1 MMAAATNV
9 LVVSDG
15 SRGSLTGAG
24 RESLALGRSIADGLG
39 GSVAFLGL
47 GAAAAKLADDAAA
60 AGADQVYDVP
70 GADSVGYHP
79 ELFAAAVLA
88 ACRESAPRVI
98 LFNHAPLGLDLAPRV
113 AFSLGARWATNCV
126 GITLD
131 AGVLRCQR
139 NEVAGKIQ
147 LVEAIDGQ
155 AVVTLRPKSV
165 DILSPQPERHVAI
178 VTIATPAAVAGDGIR
193 FIERHLEEGGAVA
206 ELERAEAIV
215 TGGLGMG
222 SPAAFEKLHALAR
235 ALGASLAGSK
245 QAVDRGWI
253 SADRQVGIT
262 GTTVAPK
269 LYLAVAVSGALQ
281 HMAGCQKSKV
291 IVAINKDPDAP
302 IFRFARYGVVANWEE
317 MVPALLERL
326 PPAAS

>member
-1 MMAAATNV
+1 MAAGTKV
-9 LVVSDG
+9 LVVSDAN
-15 SRGSLTGAG
+15 RGSLTGAG
-24 RESLALGRSIADGLG
+24 RELLALARAMADALD
-39 GSVAFLGL
+39 GSVAFLAL
-47 GAAAAKLADDAAA
+47 GAAAAKLAPEAAA
-60 AGADQVYDVP
+60 AGADEIVDVP
-70 GADSVGYHP
+70 GADRPGYHP
-79 ELFAAAVLA
+79 ELFAALILA
-88 ACRESAPRVI
+88 ACRELTPRVI
-98 LFNHAPLGLDLAPRV
+98 VFSHAPLGLDLAPRV
-113 AFSLGARWATNCV
+113 AFALGARWATNCV
-126 GITLD
+126 GVTVE

-139 NEVAGKIQ
+139 HEVAGKVQ
-147 LVEAIDGQ
+147 LVESIDGL

-165 DILSPQPERHVAI
+165 DVPALQPERRAATV
-178 VTIATPAAVAGDGIR
+178 VIAAPEAAAGEGIT
-193 FIERHLEEGGAVA
+193 FVERHQDEGGAVA
-206 ELERAEAIV
+206 ELEQAEAIV

-222 SPAAFEKLHALAR
+222 SAAAFDKLQALAR

-291 IVAINKDPDAP
+291 IVAINKDPEAP

-317 MVPALLERL
+317 MVPALLAQL
-326 PPAAS
+326 AQTDS